1 MKTWHKVIIVVG
13 CGGLV
18 WGLSYMSSLF
28 PQYAMVTSTFS
39 AGFTALCGMLTGYP
53 APAEK

>member
-1 MKTWHKVIIVVG
+1 MKTWHKVVIVVL

-18 WGLSYMSSLF
+18 WGLSYASSLF
-28 PQYAMVTSTFS
+28 PAYAMVTSTFS

-53 APAEK
+53 KSGD